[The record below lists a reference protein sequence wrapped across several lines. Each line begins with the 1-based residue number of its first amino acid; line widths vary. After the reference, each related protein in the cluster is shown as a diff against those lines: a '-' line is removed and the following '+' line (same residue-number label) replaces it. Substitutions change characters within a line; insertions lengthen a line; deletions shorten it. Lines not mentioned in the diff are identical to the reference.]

1 MPTPSAVQLSLVNRF
16 LNFNINQDEEL
27 CDIAELATVAFLVPF
42 AVITLTGAGSQYAN
56 NKLTKKNLEH
66 LVKQPLYQS
75 LIGQHKIIIVE
86 DIADKKSLKDQIVLI
101 QKRKINFYASIPLI
115 THDGLSAGNLLLLDY
130 KPRRLKKTQKEMLK
144 TLVKRIVH
152 LIEFDYSLHVVKTQ
166 HAAAKETEIKLQ
178 SFFESSA
185 ACHLLIGKELE
196 VIVFNRNMAEFI
208 ESHHYVTLYPGINV
222 DKILKGAALDNFM
235 IDYEKAMGGTP
246 VMYEREVAYDEK
258 SIWWYVT
265 FEPGYN
271 AAGEIVGIS
280 YNAMDITERKRHERK
295 ILDQNSSLKTIAHI
309 QSHELR
315 RPVASIMGLM
325 GIFKHEGYQAT
336 PEELMMM
343 ERAVEELDNKVRE
356 IVRISTPAE

>member
-27 CDIAELATVAFLVPF
+27 CDIAELAAAVFSVPF
-42 AVITLTGAGSQYAN
+42 AVITLTGTGRQYTNSKISKKAVEDLDKAPLYQYFISQHKTIVVDDIAV
-56 NKLTKKNLEH
+56 KKNL
-66 LVKQPLYQS
+66 KN
-75 LIGQHKIIIVE
+75 KAIV
-86 DIADKKSLKDQIVLI
+86 I
-101 QKRKINFYASIPLI
+101 QKRKVNFYASIPLI
-115 THDGLSAGNLLLLDY
+115 THDGLYAGNLLLMDY
-130 KPRRLKKTQKEMLK
+130 KPGRLKKAQKEMLK

-166 HAAAKETEIKLQ
+166 HAAAKETEIKLR

-208 ESHHYVTLYPGINV
+208 ESHHHVTLYPGINV
-222 DKILKGAALDNFM
+222 DKILRGPYLQDF
-235 IDYEKAMGGTP
+235 ILDYERALNGTP
-246 VMYEREVAYDEK
+246 VMYEREVVYEEK
-258 SIWWYVT
+258 TIWWYVT

-271 AAGEIVGIS
+271 ATGEIVGIS

-315 RPVASIMGLM
+315 KPVASILGFMYL
-325 GIFKHEGYQAT
+325 FKHEGYQAT
-336 PEELMMM
+336 SEELMMM
-343 ERAVEELDNKVRE
+343 ERAVDELDKKIRE
-356 IVRISTPAE
+356 IVKISTPAE